1 LFVLGR
7 RIRGPTLGVVLAY
20 AWASY
25 PFTLWSLSS
34 NTNDTLVAVLVIAAL
49 LVLTSAPARGVAGAL
64 AGLTKF
70 GPLALA
76 PLLMR
81 GLDAPRRRKR
91 SVVAYVLAYGA
102 TIFVA
107 MLPVLLDHNL
117 HAFWR
122 DTVSYQAG
130 RVSPFSIWGLWG
142 GLSIEQ
148 HVVQVLTVLLGCAVA
163 ILPRQRDLAQVGAL
177 GAATMIALQLGLTHW
192 FYLYIPWFF
201 PLLGLALIGSFPSE
215 LGHALTLQARD
226 ERSRP
231 ALAGAAA

>member
-1 LFVLGR
+1 LLLYAASFAVSV
-7 RIRGPTLGVVLAY
+7 VVL
-20 AWASY
+20 
-25 PFTLWSLSS
+25 
-34 NTNDTLVAVLVIAAL
+34 
-49 LVLTSAPARGVAGAL
+49 
-64 AGLTKF
+64 
-70 GPLALA
+70 
-76 PLLMR
+76 
-81 GLDAPRRRKR
+81 
-91 SVVAYVLAYGA
+91 
-102 TIFVA
+102 
-107 MLPVLLDHNL
+107 MLPVLIDGSLRT
-117 HAFWR
+117 FWH
-122 DTVSYQAG
+122 DTVVSQFD
-130 RVSPFSIWGLWG
+130 RTSPFSIWGLWG